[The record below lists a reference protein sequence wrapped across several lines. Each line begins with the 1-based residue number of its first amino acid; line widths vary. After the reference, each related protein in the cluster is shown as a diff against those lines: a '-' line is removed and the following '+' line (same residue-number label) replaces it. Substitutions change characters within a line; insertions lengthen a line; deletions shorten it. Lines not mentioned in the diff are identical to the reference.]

1 MMKLTMNEK
10 TICGD
15 IYFLQIVGDKIV
27 LNDDYEGL
35 CILDSNLQ
43 AIKKIKII
51 QDIVIY
57 NSVVVSEKEVLLN
70 CIENGIM
77 FIVNIE
83 TDEIK
88 KIHFPDMLKNEIL
101 LKMTKKEENA
111 VILKTYKNHFYRMNI
126 GDMTFE
132 RVDNDVYFDEE
143 YNEEC
148 NDIENIKGYADYAVL
163 DDIIVY
169 MEEKKLLI
177 FKGKEKH
184 ILLPDEGYYYIRVK
198 LLDKSVKQLVVL
210 SSRNDNSKCKI
221 LSYSFDK

>member
-88 KIHFPDMLKNEIL
+88 KIDFPDMLKNEIL

-111 VILKTYKNHFYRMNI
+111 VILKTYKNHFYRMNM

-132 RVDNDVYFDEE
+132 RVDNDVYFD
-143 YNEEC
+143 EEC

-169 MEEKKLLI
+169 MNEKRLLI

-184 ILLPDEGYYYIRVK
+184 VLLSDEGYYYIRVK

-221 LSYSFDK
+221 LSYFFDK

>member
-15 IYFLQIVGDKIV
+15 IYFLQVVGDKIV

-43 AIKKIKII
+43 AIKKIKIN

-111 VILKTYKNHFYRMNI
+111 VILKTYKNHFYRMNM

-148 NDIENIKGYADYAVL
+148 NDKENIKGYADYAVL

-169 MEEKKLLI
+169 MEEKN
-177 FKGKEKH
+177 
-184 ILLPDEGYYYIRVK
+184 Y
-198 LLDKSVKQLVVL
+198 
-210 SSRNDNSKCKI
+210 
-221 LSYSFDK
+221 